1 MATDPSNGLAP
12 RFSVRDDDSS
22 QAQKR
27 EMAGYKSVISN
38 SKSTPEAKANA
49 EKKLKQLM
57 SDEKFEA
64 SDCFLPFYPFG
75 IPLFRRGKSD
85 SGFYC
90 KYFAVIGGNLFALD
104 SVLALDVALLNKAI
118 DCTIGDRVH
127 GREKNAA
134 QEAKDEVF
142 ETVGDRVRARGRQS
156 GPGSASANAA
166 SSYLSGDKNPKR
178 IIAGLKASLRNP
190 NTSDE
195 KKEAIRQKLKSMGE
209 KDIPEA

>member
-1 MATDPSNGLAP
+1 MPKTDAE
-12 RFSVRDDDSS
+12 FS

-57 SDEKFEA
+57 SDEKFE
-64 SDCFLPFYPFG
+64 
-75 IPLFRRGKSD
+75 
-85 SGFYC
+85 
-90 KYFAVIGGNLFALD
+90 
-104 SVLALDVALLNKAI
+104 
-118 DCTIGDRVH
+118 TIGDRVH